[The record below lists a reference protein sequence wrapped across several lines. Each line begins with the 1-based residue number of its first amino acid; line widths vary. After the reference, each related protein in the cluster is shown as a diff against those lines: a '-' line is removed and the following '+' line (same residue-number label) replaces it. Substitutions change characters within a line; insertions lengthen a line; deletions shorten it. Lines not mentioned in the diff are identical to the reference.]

1 MLAVLL
7 FAAFWVVLGF
17 GVFFLGARGGPS
29 AAVATP
35 GERRSYRARRATLW
49 VFLVTYVGF
58 GVALPVVF
66 LLGNRN
72 SANAQVGGIRLTAAE
87 KRGREIF
94 GERCGLCHTLAA
106 ANAVGKVGPNLDT
119 IQPTYNLT
127 LHTIENGCLQS
138 PPPGSQEACLG
149 QGNMPAQVVQG
160 VDAENVAKFVSRVAG
175 QE

>member
-1 MLAVLL
+1 MLAVVL
-7 FAAFWVVLGF
+7 FAAFWVVLGL
-17 GVFFLGARGGPS
+17 GVFFFAFRGGPR
-29 AAVATP
+29 AAGRPAAP
-35 GERRSYRARRATLW
+35 GSYRSRRAMGW
-49 VFLVTYVGF
+49 VLGVTYVAF
-58 GVALPVVF
+58 GLAIPAL
-66 LLGNRN
+66 LLIGNHNR
-72 SANAQVGGIRLTAAE
+72 ANGQVGGIRLTAAE
-87 KRGREIF
+87 KRGRQIF